1 MSASRG
7 ATSPIKEVLMSDLR
21 RFALPVFGTLL
32 FWLATSAPALAQT
45 HC

>member
-1 MSASRG
+1 MLHKRG
-7 ATSPIKEVLMSDLR
+7 FT
-21 RFALPVFGTLL
+21 LPAIGTLL

>member
-1 MSASRG
+1 MR
-7 ATSPIKEVLMSDLR
+7 KMR
-21 RFALPVFGTLL
+21 RFALPVSGTLL

>member
-1 MSASRG
+1 
-7 ATSPIKEVLMSDLR
+7 MSDLR
-21 RFALPVFGTLL
+21 RVALPVFGTLL

>member
-1 MSASRG
+1 MLKKRG
-7 ATSPIKEVLMSDLR
+7 
-21 RFALPVFGTLL
+21 FAVPALGTVL